1 MSPNP
6 AGAKVGSA
14 GHNALGTW
22 LWLEAAD
29 WLPSVGDA
37 GFRQAIARYAGK
49 TVPLGSEGRSPDG
62 RHQLAA
68 LTFYVH
74 FDPAG
79 AAHLGSLLD
88 GDGDRREVAPQSRS
102 TGS

>member
-1 MSPNP
+1 MM
-6 AGAKVGSA
+6 G
-14 GHNALGTW
+14 
-22 LWLEAAD
+22 
-29 WLPSVGDA
+29 LPSSMMAAAEDW
-37 GFRQAIARYAGK
+37 QATLDGEDRAAC
-49 TVPLGSEGRSPDG
+49 GSEGRSPDG

-88 GDGDRREVAPQSRS
+88 GDVDRREVAPQSRS